1 MLLSKPFYEE
11 KNCQLTS
18 CFKYNVGINIK
29 VIFIPENVGRKAD
42 KSEVI
47 FR

>member
-1 MLLSKPFYEE
+1 MKKKIVSLHHV
-11 KNCQLTS
+11 S

-29 VIFIPENVGRKAD
+29 VIFIPENIGRKAD